1 MAQQPR
7 QQRIGIYGKFT
18 APALDTS
25 ESDKMRALAGL
36 GQTVGKIAMDVAR
49 PAAAAVGA
57 KEGAIAAQE
66 AERDPV
72 TGEVM
77 ETPTRSTF
85 GFSGASFNAAAQQ
98 EVNQLDAIAIANYK
112 AKTSIDIDQT
122 IKGIADQFP
131 SNSKEFSNSI
141 EGVLQGL
148 QSSIPANAA
157 PSLMDYAYR
166 RSQSTL
172 ESIEKLEFKNNVA
185 NMKAD
190 AVSQKNSVQANIL
203 QAIEE
208 GKPGEAELIERMYA
222 EEVVPGLV
230 AGKAVTPEQVETDR
244 IAFNKDKQRA
254 SVFGAVNSNVINND
268 ELDMDQRIAEGKKF
282 LKAFDSTEMPGT
294 PDQKR
299 ELRSEVETL
308 LKNAKDRDEL
318 EIEEATIASYQEQAE
333 NLKTLDENSVYNE
346 DIKIDQRI
354 SDVRLAIAKGEIAKE
369 SGQARINY
377 LVSVDK
383 LNASTNQPLEDK
395 LISNVYDVL
404 YLKSTKDYLIG
415 MRNLDA
421 RMLQEVAAGNL
432 TEDQYDSIQNR
443 KAVLTQARTAKSG
456 TDLNRSMSSATRIIK
471 NLLPPES
478 YNAGMRYIFYNA
490 TPIIEEQNAARV
502 AELLAK
508 DPDASLA
515 KQKNVRLN
523 GDEKA
528 VIYEQVAL
536 DAQQEL
542 QRENTIRSQQIVN
555 QKLKREKEKLKRE
568 KEKLTIAPAIIT
580 TRADFDALPPGR
592 EYIDP
597 STGSKFTK
605 Y

>member
-1 MAQQPR
+1 MAKQPR
-7 QQRIGIYGKFT
+7 QTRIGFTGKFT
-18 APALDTS
+18 PTGVDQTAGA
-25 ESDKMRALAGL
+25 KMRALAGL
-36 GQTVGKIAMDVAR
+36 GQTIGDTAMAIGR
-49 PAAAAVGA
+49 P
-57 KEGAIAAQE
+57 IIE
-66 AERDPV
+66 AEAAEAGAQAAEDAARDPV
-72 TGEVM
+72 TGEVL
-77 ETPTRSTF
+77 EVPTMNAAKF
-85 GFSGASFNAAAQQ
+85 GSSQFESAAQQ
-98 EVNQLDAIAIANYK
+98 KVNQLDAIAIANYK
-112 AKTSIDIDQT
+112 SKTSIEIDQT

-131 SNSKEFSNSI
+131 SDSKQFSNSI

-157 PSLMDYAYR
+157 PALMDYAYR
-166 RSQSTL
+166 QSQSTL
-172 ESIEKLEFKNNVA
+172 ASIEKLEFKTNVA

-190 AVSQKNSVQANIL
+190 AVSQKDSVQSNIL

-208 GKPGEAELIERMYA
+208 GKLEEAELIERMYV
-222 EEVVPGLV
+222 EEILPGLV
-230 AGKAVTPEQVETDR
+230 AGEAVTPEQVETTR
-244 IAFNKDKQRA
+244 IAFNEAKQRA

-318 EIEEATIASYQEQAE
+318 EIEEATIASYQEQAK
-333 NLKTLDENSVYNE
+333 NLAALDKNSVYNE
-346 DIKIDQRI
+346 DIKINQRI

-383 LNASTNQPLEDK
+383 LNATINQPLEAE
-395 LISNVYDVL
+395 LITSVYDVL
-404 YLKSTKDYLIG
+404 YLKDPKDYLLG

-432 TEDQYDSIQNR
+432 TEDQYDSVQNR
-443 KAVLTQARTAKSG
+443 KAVLTQARTAQSG
-456 TDLNRSMSSATRIIK
+456 TELNRTMSSATRIIK

-508 DPDASLA
+508 DPKASLA

-523 GDEKA
+523 GDEKSE
-528 VIYEQVAL
+528 IYEQVAL
-536 DAQQEL
+536 DAQQKL
-542 QRENTIRSQQIVN
+542 QRENTIRSQQIIS
-555 QKLKREKEKLKRE
+555 QKLKRQQQSA
-568 KEKLTIAPAIIT
+568 IATPQT
-580 TRADFDALPPGR
+580 QADFDALRSGT

-597 STGSKFTK
+597 VTKETFTK
-605 Y
+605 P

>member
-1 MAQQPR
+1 MAKQE
-7 QQRIGIYGKFT
+7 RIGFYGKFT
-18 APALDTS
+18 PTALDTS
-25 ESDKMRALAGL
+25 GADKMRALAGL
-36 GQTVGKIAMDVAR
+36 GQTIADTSLSIAKPMVQAER
-49 PAAAAVGA
+49 AEQGAQAAEDAA
-57 KEGAIAAQE
+57 
-66 AERDPV
+66 RDPV
-72 TGEVM
+72 TGEVL
-77 ETPTRSTF
+77 ETPKMA
-85 GFSGASFNAAAQQ
+85 GYKIGASQFGAAAQQ
-98 EVNQLDAIAIANYK
+98 KVNQLDAIAIANYK
-112 AKTSIDIDQT
+112 SKTSIEIDQT

-131 SNSKEFSNSI
+131 SDSKQFSNSI
-141 EGVLQGL
+141 EGALKGL

-157 PSLMDYAYR
+157 PALMDYAYR
-166 RSQSTL
+166 QSQSTL
-172 ESIEKLEFKNNVA
+172 ASIEKLELKNNVA

-190 AVSQKNSVQANIL
+190 AVSQQNSVETNIL

-208 GKPGEAELIERMYA
+208 GKPGEAELIERMYV
-222 EEVVPGLV
+222 EEVLPGLV
-230 AGKAVTPEQVETDR
+230 AGGAVTPEQVETDR
-244 IAFNKDKQRA
+244 IAFNEAKQRA

-268 ELDMDQRIAEGKKF
+268 ELDMDQRIDEGKKF
-282 LKAFDSTEMPGT
+282 LKAFDSTKMPGT

-318 EIEEATIASYQEQAE
+318 EIEETTIASYQEQAE
-333 NLKTLDENSVYNE
+333 NLKTLDKNSVYNE
-346 DIKIDQRI
+346 DIKINQRI

-404 YLKSTKDYLIG
+404 YLKDPKDYLLG
-415 MRNLDA
+415 MRNLNA
-421 RMLQEVAAGNL
+421 RMLEEVAAGNL
-432 TEDQYDSIQNR
+432 TEDQYDSVQNR
-443 KAVLTQARTAKSG
+443 MAVLTQARTAKSG
-456 TDLNRSMSSATRIIK
+456 TDLNLSMSSATRIIK

-490 TPIIEEQNAARV
+490 TPRIEEQNAERL

-508 DPDASLA
+508 DPDASLT

-523 GDEKA
+523 GDEKKA
-528 VIYEQVAL
+528 IYEQVAL

-542 QRENTIRSQQIVN
+542 QRENTIRSQQIIN
-555 QKLKREKEKLKRE
+555 QKLKRQQQSA
-568 KEKLTIAPAIIT
+568 IATPQT
-580 TRADFDALPPGR
+580 QADFDALRSGT

-597 STGSKFTK
+597 VTKETFTK
-605 Y
+605 P

>member
-1 MAQQPR
+1 MARQPR
-7 QQRIGIYGKFT
+7 QTRIGFTGKFT
-18 APALDTS
+18 PTGVDQTAGA
-25 ESDKMRALAGL
+25 KMRALAGL
-36 GQTVGKIAMDVAR
+36 GQTIGDTAMAIGR
-49 PAAAAVGA
+49 PM
-57 KEGAIAAQE
+57 IE
-66 AERDPV
+66 AEAAKAGAQAAEDAARDPV
-72 TGEVM
+72 TGEVL
-77 ETPTRSTF
+77 EVPTVNAAKF
-85 GFSGASFNAAAQQ
+85 GSSQFGAAAQQ
-98 EVNQLDAIAIANYK
+98 KVNQLDAIAIANYK
-112 AKTSIDIDQT
+112 AKTSIEIDQT

-131 SNSKEFSNSI
+131 SDSKQFSNSI
-141 EGVLQGL
+141 EGALKGL

-166 RSQSTL
+166 QSQSTL
-172 ESIEKLEFKNNVA
+172 ASIEKLELKNNVA

-190 AVSQKNSVQANIL
+190 AVDQKNSVEANIL

-208 GKPGEAELIERMYA
+208 GKPGEAELIERMYV
-222 EEVVPGLV
+222 EEVLPGLV
-230 AGKAVTPEQVETDR
+230 AGRAVTPEQVETDR
-244 IAFNKDKQRA
+244 IAFNEDKQRA

-268 ELDMDQRIAEGKKF
+268 ELDMDQRIDEGKKF
-282 LKAFDSTEMPGT
+282 LKAFDSTKMPGT

-395 LISNVYDVL
+395 LIANVYDVL
-404 YLKSTKDYLIG
+404 YLKDPKDYLLG
-415 MRNLDA
+415 MRNLNA
-421 RMLQEVAAGNL
+421 RMLEEVAAGNL
-432 TEDQYDSIQNR
+432 TEDQYDSVQNR
-443 KAVLTQARTAKSG
+443 MAVLTQARTAKSG
-456 TDLNRSMSSATRIIK
+456 TDLNLSMSSAKRIIK

-490 TPIIEEQNAARV
+490 TPIIEEQNDARV
-502 AELLAK
+502 AELLEK
-508 DPDASLA
+508 DPDASLRA
-515 KQKNVRLN
+515 QKAVRL
-523 GDEKA
+523 GSDEKKA
-528 VIYEQVAL
+528 IYEQVAL

-542 QRENTIRSQQIVN
+542 QRENTIRSQQIIN
-555 QKLKREKEKLKRE
+555 QKLKRQRQSA
-568 KEKLTIAPAIIT
+568 IATPQT
-580 TRADFDALPPGR
+580 QADFDALPSGT

-597 STGSKFTK
+597 VTKETFTK
-605 Y
+605 P

>member
-1 MAQQPR
+1 MARQPR
-7 QQRIGIYGKFT
+7 QTRIGFTGKFT
-18 APALDTS
+18 PTGVDQTAGA
-25 ESDKMRALAGL
+25 KMRALAGL
-36 GQTVGKIAMDVAR
+36 GQTIGDTAMAIGR
-49 PAAAAVGA
+49 PM
-57 KEGAIAAQE
+57 IE
-66 AERDPV
+66 AEAAKAGAQAAEDAARDPV
-72 TGEVM
+72 TGEVL
-77 ETPTRSTF
+77 EVPTVNAAKF
-85 GFSGASFNAAAQQ
+85 GSSQFGAAAQQ
-98 EVNQLDAIAIANYK
+98 KVNQLDAIAIANYK
-112 AKTSIDIDQT
+112 AKTSIEIDQT

-131 SNSKEFSNSI
+131 SDSKQFSNSI
-141 EGVLQGL
+141 EGALKGL

-157 PSLMDYAYR
+157 PALMDYAYR
-166 RSQSTL
+166 QSQSTL
-172 ESIEKLEFKNNVA
+172 ASIEKLEFKNNVA

-190 AVSQKNSVQANIL
+190 AVDQKNSVETNIL

-208 GKPGEAELIERMYA
+208 GKLGEAELIERMYV
-222 EEVVPGLV
+222 EEVLPGLV
-230 AGKAVTPEQVETDR
+230 AGRAVTPEQVETDR
-244 IAFNKDKQRA
+244 IAFNEDKQRA

-268 ELDMDQRIAEGKKF
+268 ELDMDQRIDEGKKF
-282 LKAFDSTEMPGT
+282 LKAFDSTKMPGT

-395 LISNVYDVL
+395 LIASVYDVL
-404 YLKSTKDYLIG
+404 YLKDPKDYLLG
-415 MRNLDA
+415 MRNLNA
-421 RMLQEVAAGNL
+421 RMLEEVAAGNL
-432 TEDQYDSIQNR
+432 TEDQYDSVQNR
-443 KAVLTQARTAKSG
+443 MAVLTQARTAKSG
-456 TDLNRSMSSATRIIK
+456 TDLNLSMSSAKRIIK

-490 TPIIEEQNAARV
+490 TPIIEEQNDARV
-502 AELLAK
+502 AELLEK
-508 DPDASLA
+508 DPDASLRA
-515 KQKNVRLN
+515 QKAVRL
-523 GDEKA
+523 GSDEKKA
-528 VIYEQVAL
+528 IYEQVAL

-542 QRENTIRSQQIVN
+542 QRENTIRSQQIIN
-555 QKLKREKEKLKRE
+555 QKLKRQQQSA
-568 KEKLTIAPAIIT
+568 IATPQT
-580 TRADFDALPPGR
+580 QADFDALRSGT

-597 STGSKFTK
+597 VTKETFTK
-605 Y
+605 P

>member
-49 PAAAAVGA
+49 PAAAAKGA

-85 GFSGASFNAAAQQ
+85 GLSGASFNAAAQQ

-112 AKTSIDIDQT
+112 AKTSIEIDQT

-141 EGVLQGL
+141 EGALKGL

-166 RSQSTL
+166 QSQSTL
-172 ESIEKLEFKNNVA
+172 ASIEKLELKTNVA

-190 AVSQKNSVQANIL
+190 AVDQKNSVEANIL

-208 GKPGEAELIERMYA
+208 GKPGEAELIERMYV
-222 EEVVPGLV
+222 EEVLPGLV
-230 AGKAVTPEQVETDR
+230 AGRAVTPEQVETDR
-244 IAFNKDKQRA
+244 IAFNEDKQRA

-268 ELDMDQRIAEGKKF
+268 ELDMDQRINEGKKF
-282 LKAFDSTEMPGT
+282 LKAFDSTKMPGT

-318 EIEEATIASYQEQAE
+318 EIEETTIASYQEQAK
-333 NLKTLDENSVYNE
+333 NLTALDENIVYNE
-346 DIKIDQRI
+346 DIKINQRI

-395 LISNVYDVL
+395 LIANVYDVL
-404 YLKSTKDYLIG
+404 YLKDPKDYLLG
-415 MRNLDA
+415 MRNLNA
-421 RMLQEVAAGNL
+421 RMLEEVAAGNL
-432 TEDQYDSIQNR
+432 TEDQYDSVQNR
-443 KAVLTQARTAKSG
+443 MAVLTQARTAKSG
-456 TDLNRSMSSATRIIK
+456 TDLNLSMSSAKRIIK

-490 TPIIEEQNAARV
+490 TPIIEEQNDARV
-502 AELLAK
+502 AELLEK
-508 DPDASLA
+508 DPDASLRA
-515 KQKNVRLN
+515 QKAVRL
-523 GDEKA
+523 GSDEKKA
-528 VIYEQVAL
+528 IYEQVAL

-542 QRENTIRSQQIVN
+542 QRENTIRSQQIIN
-555 QKLKREKEKLKRE
+555 QKLKRQQQSA
-568 KEKLTIAPAIIT
+568 IATPQT
-580 TRADFDALPPGR
+580 QADFDALRSGT

-597 STGSKFTK
+597 VTKETFTK
-605 Y
+605 P

>member
-57 KEGAIAAQE
+57 KEGAIAAQK

-85 GFSGASFNAAAQQ
+85 GLSGASFNAAAQQ

-112 AKTSIDIDQT
+112 AKTSIEIDQT

-141 EGVLQGL
+141 EGALKGL

-166 RSQSTL
+166 QSQSTL
-172 ESIEKLEFKNNVA
+172 ASIEKLELKNNVA

-190 AVSQKNSVQANIL
+190 AVDQKNSVEANIL

-208 GKPGEAELIERMYA
+208 GKPGEAELIERMYV
-222 EEVVPGLV
+222 EEVLPGLV
-230 AGKAVTPEQVETDR
+230 AGRAVTPEQVETDR
-244 IAFNKDKQRA
+244 IAFNEDKQRA

-268 ELDMDQRIAEGKKF
+268 DLDMDQRIAEGKRF
-282 LKAFDSTEMPGT
+282 LKAFDSTKMPGT

-395 LISNVYDVL
+395 LIANVYDVL
-404 YLKSTKDYLIG
+404 YLKDPKDYLLG
-415 MRNLDA
+415 MRNLNA
-421 RMLQEVAAGNL
+421 RMLEEVAAGNL
-432 TEDQYDSIQNR
+432 TEDQYDSVQNR
-443 KAVLTQARTAKSG
+443 MAVLTQARTAKSG
-456 TDLNRSMSSATRIIK
+456 TDLNLSMSSAKRIIK

-490 TPIIEEQNAARV
+490 TPIIEEQNDARV
-502 AELLAK
+502 AELLEK
-508 DPDASLA
+508 DPDASLRA
-515 KQKNVRLN
+515 QKAVRL
-523 GDEKA
+523 GSDEKKA
-528 VIYEQVAL
+528 IYEQVAL

-542 QRENTIRSQQIVN
+542 QRENTIRSQQIIN
-555 QKLKREKEKLKRE
+555 QKLKRQQQSA
-568 KEKLTIAPAIIT
+568 IATPQT
-580 TRADFDALPPGR
+580 QADFDALRSGT

-597 STGSKFTK
+597 VTKETFTK
-605 Y
+605 P

>member
-49 PAAAAVGA
+49 PAAAAKGA

-85 GFSGASFNAAAQQ
+85 GLSGASFNAAAQQ

-112 AKTSIDIDQT
+112 AKTSIEIDQT

-131 SNSKEFSNSI
+131 SDSKQFSNSI
-141 EGVLQGL
+141 EGALKGL

-157 PSLMDYAYR
+157 PALMDYAYR
-166 RSQSTL
+166 QSQSTL
-172 ESIEKLEFKNNVA
+172 ASIEKLEFKNNVA

-190 AVSQKNSVQANIL
+190 AVDQKNSVETNIL

-208 GKPGEAELIERMYA
+208 GKLGEAELIERMYV
-222 EEVVPGLV
+222 EEVLPGLV
-230 AGKAVTPEQVETDR
+230 AGRAVTPEQVETDR
-244 IAFNKDKQRA
+244 IAFNEDKQRA

-268 ELDMDQRIAEGKKF
+268 ELDMDQRIDEGKKF
-282 LKAFDSTEMPGT
+282 LKAFDSTKMPGT

-395 LISNVYDVL
+395 LIASVYDVL
-404 YLKSTKDYLIG
+404 YLKDPKDYLLG
-415 MRNLDA
+415 MRNLNA
-421 RMLQEVAAGNL
+421 RMLEEVAAGNL
-432 TEDQYDSIQNR
+432 TEDQYDSVQNR
-443 KAVLTQARTAKSG
+443 MAVLTQARTAKSG
-456 TDLNRSMSSATRIIK
+456 TDLNLSMSSAKRIIK

-490 TPIIEEQNAARV
+490 TPIIEEQNDARV
-502 AELLAK
+502 AELLEK
-508 DPDASLA
+508 DPDASLRA
-515 KQKNVRLN
+515 QKAVRL
-523 GDEKA
+523 GSDEKKA
-528 VIYEQVAL
+528 IYEQVAL

-542 QRENTIRSQQIVN
+542 QRENTIRSQQIIN
-555 QKLKREKEKLKRE
+555 QKLKRQQQSA
-568 KEKLTIAPAIIT
+568 IATPQT
-580 TRADFDALPPGR
+580 QADFDALRSGT

-597 STGSKFTK
+597 VTKETFTK
-605 Y
+605 P

>member
-85 GFSGASFNAAAQQ
+85 GLSGASFNAAAQQ

-112 AKTSIDIDQT
+112 AKTSIEIDQT
-122 IKGIADQFP
+122 IRGIADQFP
-131 SNSKEFSNSI
+131 SNSEEFSNSI
-141 EGVLQGL
+141 EGALKGL

-166 RSQSTL
+166 QSQSTL
-172 ESIEKLEFKNNVA
+172 ASIEKLELKNNVA

-190 AVSQKNSVQANIL
+190 AVSQQNSVQTNIL

-208 GKPGEAELIERMYA
+208 GKPGEAELIERMYV
-222 EEVVPGLV
+222 EEVLPGLV
-230 AGKAVTPEQVETDR
+230 AGGAVTPEQVETDR
-244 IAFNKDKQRA
+244 IAFNEDKQRA

-268 ELDMDQRIAEGKKF
+268 ELDMDQRIDEGKKF

-318 EIEEATIASYQEQAE
+318 EIEEATIASYQEQAQ
-333 NLKTLDENSVYNE
+333 NLTALDENIVYNE
-346 DIKIDQRI
+346 DIKINQRI
-354 SDVRLAIAKGEIAKE
+354 SDVRLAIAKGEISKE

-404 YLKSTKDYLIG
+404 YLKDPKDYLLG
-415 MRNLDA
+415 MRNLNA
-421 RMLQEVAAGNL
+421 RMLEEVAAGNL
-432 TEDQYDSIQNR
+432 TKDQYDSVQNR
-443 KAVLTQARTAKSG
+443 MAVLTQARTAKSG
-456 TDLNRSMSSATRIIK
+456 TDLNLSMSSAKRIIK

-490 TPIIEEQNAARV
+490 TPMIEEQNAERIA
-502 AELLAK
+502 ALLEK
-508 DPDASLA
+508 NPDASLRA
-515 KQKNVRLN
+515 QRAVKLSS
-523 GDEKA
+523 GEKKA
-528 VIYEQVAL
+528 IYEQVAL

-542 QRENTIRSQQIVN
+542 QRENTIRSQQIIK
-555 QKLKREKEKLKRE
+555 QKLKRQQQSA
-568 KEKLTIAPAIIT
+568 IATPQT
-580 TRADFDALPPGR
+580 QADFDALRSGT

-597 STGSKFTK
+597 VTKETFTK
-605 Y
+605 P

>member
-1 MAQQPR
+1 MAKQPR
-7 QQRIGIYGKFT
+7 QERIGIYGKFT
-18 APALDTS
+18 PTALDTS
-25 ESDKMRALAGL
+25 GADKMRALAGL
-36 GQTVGKIAMDVAR
+36 GQTIADTSLSIAKPMVTAER
-49 PAAAAVGA
+49 AEQGAQAAEDAA
-57 KEGAIAAQE
+57 
-66 AERDPV
+66 RDPV
-72 TGEVM
+72 TGEVL
-77 ETPTRSTF
+77 ETPKMA
-85 GFSGASFNAAAQQ
+85 GYKIGASQFEAAAQQ
-98 EVNQLDAIAIANYK
+98 KINQLDAIAIANYK
-112 AKTSIDIDQT
+112 SKTSIEIDQT

-141 EGVLQGL
+141 KGVLQGL

-157 PSLMDYAYR
+157 PALMDYAYR
-166 RSQSTL
+166 QSQSTL
-172 ESIEKLEFKNNVA
+172 ASIEKLELKTNVA

-190 AVSQKNSVQANIL
+190 AVSQKDSVQSSIL

-208 GKPGEAELIERMYA
+208 GKLGEAELIERMYV
-222 EEVVPGLV
+222 EEVLPGLV
-230 AGKAVTPEQVETDR
+230 AGEAVTPEQVETDR
-244 IAFNKDKQRA
+244 IAFNEAKQKA

-268 ELDMDQRIAEGKKF
+268 ELDMDQRIAEGEKF
-282 LKAFDSTEMPGT
+282 LKAFDSTKMPGT

-318 EIEEATIASYQEQAE
+318 EIEEATIASYQEQAK
-333 NLKTLDENSVYNE
+333 NLTALDENSVYNE
-346 DIKIDQRI
+346 DIKINQRI

-383 LNASTNQPLEDK
+383 LNATINQPLEDE
-395 LISNVYDVL
+395 LITSVYDVL
-404 YLKSTKDYLIG
+404 YLKDPKDYLLG

-432 TEDQYDSIQNR
+432 TEDQYDSVQNR
-443 KAVLTQARTAKSG
+443 KAVLTQARTAQSG
-456 TDLNRSMSSATRIIK
+456 NELNRTMSSATRIIK

-508 DPDASLA
+508 DPKASLA

-528 VIYEQVAL
+528 EIYEQVAL
-536 DAQQEL
+536 DAQQKL
-542 QRENTIRSQQIVN
+542 QRENTIRSQQIIDEN
-555 QKLKREKEKLKRE
+555 LKREKEKQK
-568 KEKLTIAPAIIT
+568 ISPAIIT
-580 TRADFDALPPGR
+580 TRAEFDALPPGR

>member
-57 KEGAIAAQE
+57 KEGAIAAQK

-85 GFSGASFNAAAQQ
+85 GLSGASFNAAAQQ

-112 AKTSIDIDQT
+112 AKTSIEIDQT

-141 EGVLQGL
+141 EGALKGL

-166 RSQSTL
+166 QSQSTL
-172 ESIEKLEFKNNVA
+172 ASIEKLELKNNVA

-190 AVSQKNSVQANIL
+190 AVDQKNSVEANIL

-208 GKPGEAELIERMYA
+208 GKPGEAELIERMYV
-222 EEVVPGLV
+222 EEVLPGLV
-230 AGKAVTPEQVETDR
+230 AGRAVTPEQVETSR
-244 IAFNKDKQRA
+244 IALNEAKQRA

-268 ELDMDQRIAEGKKF
+268 DLDMDQRIAEGKRF
-282 LKAFDSTEMPGT
+282 LKAFDSTKMPGT

-395 LISNVYDVL
+395 LIANVYDVL
-404 YLKSTKDYLIG
+404 YLKDPKDYLLG
-415 MRNLDA
+415 MRNLNA
-421 RMLQEVAAGNL
+421 RMLEEVAAGNL
-432 TEDQYDSIQNR
+432 TEDQYDSVQNR
-443 KAVLTQARTAKSG
+443 MAVLTQARTAKSG
-456 TDLNRSMSSATRIIK
+456 TDLNLSMSSAKRIIK

-490 TPIIEEQNAARV
+490 TPIIEEQNDARV
-502 AELLAK
+502 AELLEK
-508 DPDASLA
+508 DPDASLRA
-515 KQKNVRLN
+515 QKAVRL
-523 GDEKA
+523 GSDEKKA
-528 VIYEQVAL
+528 IYEQVAL

-542 QRENTIRSQQIVN
+542 QRENTIRSQQIIN
-555 QKLKREKEKLKRE
+555 QKLKRQQQSA
-568 KEKLTIAPAIIT
+568 IATPQT
-580 TRADFDALPPGR
+580 QADFDALRSGT

-597 STGSKFTK
+597 VTKETFTK
-605 Y
+605 P

>member
-1 MAQQPR
+1 MARQPR
-7 QQRIGIYGKFT
+7 QTRIGFTGKFT
-18 APALDTS
+18 PTGVDQTAGA
-25 ESDKMRALAGL
+25 KMRALAGL
-36 GQTVGKIAMDVAR
+36 GQTIGDT
-49 PAAAAVGA
+49 
-57 KEGAIAAQE
+57 AIAIGKPMIE
-66 AERDPV
+66 AEAAKAGAQAAEDAARDPV
-72 TGEVM
+72 TGEVL
-77 ETPTRSTF
+77 EVPTMNAAKF
-85 GFSGASFNAAAQQ
+85 GSSQFESAAQQ
-98 EVNQLDAIAIANYK
+98 KVNQLDAIAIANYK
-112 AKTSIDIDQT
+112 AKTSIEIDQT

-141 EGVLQGL
+141 EGVLKGL
-148 QSSIPANAA
+148 QSSIPTNAA
-157 PSLMDYAYR
+157 PALMDYAYR
-166 RSQSTL
+166 QSQSTL
-172 ESIEKLEFKNNVA
+172 ASIEKIEFKNNVA

-190 AVSQKNSVQANIL
+190 AVSQKNIVQANIL

-208 GKPGEAELIERMYA
+208 GKPGEAELIERMYV
-222 EEVVPGLV
+222 EEVLPGFV
-230 AGKAVTPEQVETDR
+230 AGEAVTPEQVETDL
-244 IAFNKDKQRA
+244 IAFNEAKQKA
-254 SVFGAVNSNVINND
+254 SVFGAVNINVINND

-346 DIKIDQRI
+346 DIKINQRI
-354 SDVRLAIAKGEIAKE
+354 SDVRLAIAKGEISKE

-383 LNASTNQPLEDK
+383 LNAATNLPLEGE

-404 YLKSTKDYLIG
+404 YLKDPKDYLIG

-421 RMLQEVAAGNL
+421 RMLEEVAAGNL

-456 TDLNRSMSSATRIIK
+456 TDLNRNMSSATRIIK

-508 DPDASLA
+508 DPKASLA

-528 VIYEQVAL
+528 EIYKQVAL

-542 QRENTIRSQQIVN
+542 QRENTIRSQQIIK
-555 QKLKREKEKLKRE
+555 QKLKRQQQSA
-568 KEKLTIAPAIIT
+568 IATPQT
-580 TRADFDALPPGR
+580 QADFDALPSGT

-597 STGSKFTK
+597 VTKETFTK
-605 Y
+605 P

>member
-1 MAQQPR
+1 MAKQPR
-7 QQRIGIYGKFT
+7 QTRIGFTGKFT
-18 APALDTS
+18 PTGVDQTAGA
-25 ESDKMRALAGL
+25 KMRALAGL
-36 GQTVGKIAMDVAR
+36 GQTIGDTAMAIGR
-49 PAAAAVGA
+49 PIIEAKAAEAGAQAA
-57 KEGAIAAQE
+57 EDAA
-66 AERDPV
+66 RDPV
-72 TGEVM
+72 TGEVL
-77 ETPTRSTF
+77 EVPTMNAAKF
-85 GFSGASFNAAAQQ
+85 GSSQFESAAQQ
-98 EVNQLDAIAIANYK
+98 KVNQLDAIAIANYK
-112 AKTSIDIDQT
+112 SKTSIEIDQT

-131 SNSKEFSNSI
+131 SDSKQFSNSI

-157 PSLMDYAYR
+157 PALMDYAYR
-166 RSQSTL
+166 QSQSTL
-172 ESIEKLEFKNNVA
+172 ASIEKLEFKTNVA

-190 AVSQKNSVQANIL
+190 AVSQKDSVQSNIL

-208 GKPGEAELIERMYA
+208 GKLEEAELIERMYV
-222 EEVVPGLV
+222 EEILPGLV
-230 AGKAVTPEQVETDR
+230 AGEAVTPEQVETTR
-244 IAFNKDKQRA
+244 IAFNEAKQRA

-318 EIEEATIASYQEQAE
+318 EIEEATIASYQEQAK
-333 NLKTLDENSVYNE
+333 NLTALDENIVYNE
-346 DIKIDQRI
+346 DIKINQRI

-383 LNASTNQPLEDK
+383 LNATINQPLEAE
-395 LISNVYDVL
+395 LITSVYDVL
-404 YLKSTKDYLIG
+404 YLKDPKDYLLG

-432 TEDQYDSIQNR
+432 TEDQYDSVQNR
-443 KAVLTQARTAKSG
+443 KAVLTQARTAQSG
-456 TDLNRSMSSATRIIK
+456 NELNRTMSSATRIIK

-508 DPDASLA
+508 DPKASLA

-523 GDEKA
+523 GDEKSE
-528 VIYEQVAL
+528 IYEQVAL
-536 DAQQEL
+536 DAQQKL
-542 QRENTIRSQQIVN
+542 QRENTIRSQQIIS
-555 QKLKREKEKLKRE
+555 QKLKRQQQSA
-568 KEKLTIAPAIIT
+568 IATPQT
-580 TRADFDALPPGR
+580 QADFDALRSGT

-597 STGSKFTK
+597 VTKETFTK
-605 Y
+605 P